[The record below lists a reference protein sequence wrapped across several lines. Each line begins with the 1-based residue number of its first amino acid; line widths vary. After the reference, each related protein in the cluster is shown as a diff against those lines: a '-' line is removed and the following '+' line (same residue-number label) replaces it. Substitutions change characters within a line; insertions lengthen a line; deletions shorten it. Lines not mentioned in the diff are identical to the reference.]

1 MWDTE
6 VVVTIPR
13 SPEAAR
19 KRRESAAEWVRSHLG
34 FEPDAVQTR
43 VLNST
48 GRRGLLNCSRQWGKS
63 TVTAA
68 KAVYQAEHEAGS
80 LTLVVSPSE
89 RQSGEFLR
97 KAAGFVRRLGARIRG
112 DGDNELSLAFA
123 NGSRIVGLPGS
134 EATTRGFS
142 AVSLLLVD
150 EAARV
155 SDALYL
161 SIRPMLAVSNGALW
175 LMSTPCGKRGFFHKE
190 WEGGKGWER
199 LRVTG
204 YECPRISPEFL
215 EEERATM
222 GERWFRQEYLC
233 EFTEVRSGM
242 FDGDLVERAVSEE
255 LEALAI

>member
-6 VVVTIPR
+6 IIMTIPR
-13 SPEAAR
+13 GAVAPR
-19 KRRESAAEWVRSHLG
+19 KRRESTAEWVQSHLG
-34 FEPDAVQTR
+34 FVPDAAQTR
-43 VLNST
+43 VLNSKNK
-48 GRRGLLNCSRQWGKS
+48 RVLLNCSRQWGKS

-68 KAVYQAEHEAGS
+68 RAVYQAQHEAGS

-97 KAAGFVRRLGARIRG
+97 KAAGFVRRLGVRTKG
-112 DGDNELSLAFA
+112 DGDNELSLAFP

-134 EATTRGFS
+134 EATIRGFS

-155 SDALYL
+155 SDELYL

-175 LMSTPCGKRGFFHKE
+175 LMSTPFGKRGFFHKE
-190 WEGGKGWER
+190 WER

-215 EEERATM
+215 DEERTTM
-222 GERWFRQEYLC
+222 GERWFGQEYLC
-233 EFTEVRSGM
+233 EFTDVCSGM

-255 LEALAI
+255 LAVLAI

>member
-6 VVVTIPR
+6 AVIPR
-13 SPEAAR
+13 AAR
-19 KRRESAAEWVRSHLG
+19 ATCKRNESATEWVRSRLG
-34 FEPDAVQTR
+34 FEPDAAQAR
-43 VLNST
+43 VLDSRS
-48 GRRGLLNCSRQWGKS
+48 RRGLLNCSRQWGKS

-68 KAVYQAEHEAGS
+68 KAVYQAEQEAGS

-97 KAAGFVRRLGARIRG
+97 KAAGFVQKLGLRAKG
-112 DGDNELSLAFA
+112 DGDNELSLAFP

-134 EATTRGFS
+134 EATIRGFS
-142 AVSLLLVD
+142 SVALLLVD

-155 SDALYL
+155 SDELYL

-175 LMSTPCGKRGFFHKE
+175 LMSTPYGKRGFFHKE

-233 EFTEVRSGM
+233 EFSEVSSGM
-242 FDGDLVERAVSEE
+242 FDGDLVERAVSDE
-255 LEALAI
+255 LEVLAV